1 MFETMMPLFETSLN
15 TIGNS
20 IYIGLLVYSYWYAF
34 YKPTA
39 DDLIIRTNNLEN
51 KQDMLY
57 QAIGKLRNIIE
68 IDKDLSNDQIEQ
80 LKQIKKEIQ
89 SINKILNIKQ
99 TKYEDE
105 DDDEEDQ
112 DEYDEDEDD
121 DDESNNQESDDTIP
135 SPKNKPA
142 LPVQNHISFP
152 HFFILND
159 KNFKQTKITHD
170 TYQLR
175 FIGDDLRII
184 SNQLAKFMKV
194 KLGTCMEFDEAYDYV
209 YNYIQENEITN
220 ISEDTQLSRLFCMTE
235 NEDYEYSDSI
245 LIKVLKKMLEPHF
258 KKITAE
264 CITSK

>member
-20 IYIGLLVYSYWYAF
+20 IYVGLLVYSYWYAF

-51 KQDMLY
+51 KQEILY

-68 IDKDLSNDQIEQ
+68 IDKDLSDEQNEQ
-80 LKQIKKEIQ
+80 LKQIKQEIKA
-89 SINKILNIKQ
+89 INKILQVQNSDTESDTEIVS
-99 TKYEDE
+99 
-105 DDDEEDQ
+105 DDSEED
-112 DEYDEDEDD
+112 
-121 DDESNNQESDDTIP
+121 SDDTIA
-135 SPKNKPA
+135 SPKNNPA
-142 LPVQNHISFP
+142 LPVQNHIAFP

-220 ISEDTQLSRLFCMTE
+220 ISEDTQLSRLFGMTE
-235 NEDYEYSDSI
+235 NEDYEYSDSM

>member
-1 MFETMMPLFETSLN
+1 MSETMMPLFENALN

-39 DDLIIRTNNLEN
+39 DDLITRTNNLEN
-51 KQDMLY
+51 KQEILY

-68 IDKDLSNDQIEQ
+68 IDKDLSNDQTGQ
-80 LKQIKKEIQ
+80 LKEIKKEIQ
-89 SINKILNIKQ
+89 AINKILNIKQ

-105 DDDEEDQ
+105 DEDEE
-112 DEYDEDEDD
+112 
-121 DDESNNQESDDTIP
+121 ESNSEESDDTIP

-142 LPVQNHISFP
+142 LPVQNHIVFP

-159 KNFKQTKITHD
+159 KNFKQTKLTHD

-184 SNQLAKFMKV
+184 SNQLAKFMRV

-220 ISEDTQLSRLFCMTE
+220 ISEDAQLSRLFGITE
-235 NEDYEYSDSI
+235 NEDYEYSDSM
-245 LIKVLKKMLEPHF
+245 LIKVLKKMMEPHF
-258 KKITAE
+258 KKISYE
-264 CITSK
+264 VDK

>member
-1 MFETMMPLFETSLN
+1 MFETMMPLFENALN

-39 DDLIIRTNNLEN
+39 DDLITRTNNLEN
-51 KQDMLY
+51 KQEILY

-68 IDKDLSNDQIEQ
+68 IDKDLSNDQTEQ

-105 DDDEEDQ
+105 DE
-112 DEYDEDEDD
+112 DEDED
-121 DDESNNQESDDTIP
+121 ESNSDSNGQESDDTVP

-142 LPVQNHISFP
+142 LPVQNHIVFP

-159 KNFKQTKITHD
+159 KNFKQTKLTHD

-184 SNQLAKFMKV
+184 SNQLAKFMRV

-220 ISEDTQLSRLFCMTE
+220 ISEDAQLSRLFGITE
-235 NEDYEYSDSI
+235 NEDYEYSDSM
-245 LIKVLKKMLEPHF
+245 LIKVLKKMMEPHF
-258 KKITAE
+258 KKISYE
-264 CITSK
+264 VDK

>member
-1 MFETMMPLFETSLN
+1 MFETMMEHFETALN

-34 YKPTA
+34 YKPTIN
-39 DDLIIRTNNLEN
+39 DLITRTNNLEG
-51 KQDMLY
+51 KQEILY

-68 IDKDLSNDQIEQ
+68 IDKDFSNDQTEQ
-80 LKQIKKEIQ
+80 LKEIKKEIQ
-89 SINKILNIKQ
+89 AINKILNIKQ

-105 DDDEEDQ
+105 DEDEE
-112 DEYDEDEDD
+112 
-121 DDESNNQESDDTIP
+121 ESNSEESDDTIP

-142 LPVQNHISFP
+142 LPVQNHIVFP

-159 KNFKQTKITHD
+159 KNFKQTKLTHD

-184 SNQLAKFMKV
+184 SNQLAKFMRV

-220 ISEDTQLSRLFCMTE
+220 ISEDAQLSRLFGITE
-235 NEDYEYSDSI
+235 NEDYEYSDSM
-245 LIKVLKKMLEPHF
+245 LIKVLKKMMEPHF
-258 KKITAE
+258 KKISYE
-264 CITSK
+264 VDK

>member
-1 MFETMMPLFETSLN
+1 MFETMMSLLETALN

-34 YKPTA
+34 CKPTA
-39 DDLIIRTNNLEN
+39 DNLIMRTNNLEN
-51 KQDMLY
+51 KQEILY
-57 QAIGKLRNIIE
+57 QALGKIRNIIE
-68 IDKDLSNDQIEQ
+68 IDKDLSNDQTEQ

-89 SINKILNIKQ
+89 AINKILNIKQ
-99 TKYEDE
+99 SNDT
-105 DDDEEDQ
+105 
-112 DEYDEDEDD
+112 DD
-121 DDESNNQESDDTIP
+121 DDEDDESNSQESDDTIP

-142 LPVQNHISFP
+142 LPVQNHIVFP

-159 KNFKQTKITHD
+159 KNLKQTKISHD

-175 FIGDDLRII
+175 FIGDDLRIV
-184 SNQLAKFMKV
+184 SNQLARFMKV
-194 KLGTCMEFDEAYDYV
+194 KLGTCLEFDEAYDYV

-220 ISEDTQLSRLFCMTE
+220 ISEDTQLSRLFGMTE

>member
-1 MFETMMPLFETSLN
+1 MSETMMPLFENALN

-39 DDLIIRTNNLEN
+39 DDLITRTNNLEN
-51 KQDMLY
+51 KQEILY

-68 IDKDLSNDQIEQ
+68 IDKDLSNDQTGQ
-80 LKQIKKEIQ
+80 LKEIKKEIQ
-89 SINKILNIKQ
+89 AINKILNIKQ

-105 DDDEEDQ
+105 DEDEE
-112 DEYDEDEDD
+112 
-121 DDESNNQESDDTIP
+121 ESNSEESDDTIP

-142 LPVQNHISFP
+142 LPVQNHIVFP

-159 KNFKQTKITHD
+159 KNFKQTKLTHD

-184 SNQLAKFMKV
+184 SNQLAKFMRV
-194 KLGTCMEFDEAYDYV
+194 KLGTCMEFDDVYNYV

-220 ISEDTQLSRLFCMTE
+220 ISDDAQLSRLFGITE
-235 NEDYEYSDSI
+235 NEDYEYSDSM
-245 LIKVLKKMLEPHF
+245 LIKVLKKMMEPHF
-258 KKITAE
+258 KKISYE
-264 CITSK
+264 SR

>member
-1 MFETMMPLFETSLN
+1 MMPLLENVLN

-20 IYIGLLVYSYWYAF
+20 IYIGLSVYSYWYAF

-39 DDLIIRTNNLEN
+39 DDLIMRTNNLEK
-51 KQDMLY
+51 KQEILY
-57 QAIGKLRNIIE
+57 KAIGKLRNIIE
-68 IDKDLSNDQIEQ
+68 IDKDLSNEQNEQ
-80 LKQIKKEIQ
+80 LKQIKKEIKA
-89 SINKILNIKQ
+89 INKILQIQ
-99 TKYEDE
+99 HRDTESVSDAS
-105 DDDEEDQ
+105 EED
-112 DEYDEDEDD
+112 
-121 DDESNNQESDDTIP
+121 SDDIIE
-135 SPKNKPA
+135 SQKNKPA
-142 LPVQNHISFP
+142 LPVQNHIVFP

-159 KNFKQTKITHD
+159 KNLKQTKLTHD

-194 KLGTCMEFDEAYDYV
+194 KFGTCMEFDEAYDYV

-220 ISEDTQLSRLFCMTE
+220 ISEDTQLSRLFGMTE
-235 NEDYEYSDSI
+235 NEDYEYSDSM

-264 CITSK
+264 CITNTLNM